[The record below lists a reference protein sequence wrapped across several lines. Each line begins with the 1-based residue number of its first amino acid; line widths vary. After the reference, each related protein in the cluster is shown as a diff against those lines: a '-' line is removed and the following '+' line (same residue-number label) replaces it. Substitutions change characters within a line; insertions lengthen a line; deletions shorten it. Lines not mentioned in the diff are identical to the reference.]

1 MPKKAPQKIRRPI
14 AIVTGAASG
23 IGKMTALRFVTEGYQ
38 VAALDRSKPG
48 LARLQRRDAGQYIA
62 NYACDLAQVDSLV
75 PLAKQILSELGP
87 PRTLVNNAGQCLYAD
102 ITETTESM
110 WADSLNVNLIGA
122 SALIRE
128 LVPAMKRVHGAA
140 IVNVASR
147 NAISSSPR
155 AATYDA
161 AKAALLAL
169 TRTLAVE
176 LGEHDI
182 RVNAVLPGFIDT
194 PIHGDLLK
202 DPVFVTNYL
211 KLIPLNRIGKPH
223 EIANII
229 YFLASDQASFI
240 TGQSIIADGGQMSGQ
255 NYAKIFGTRRSFRV
269 RQKTKA

>member
-23 IGKMTALRFVTEGYQ
+23 IGKMTAMRFVTEGYQ

-155 AATYDA
+155 AVTYDA

-229 YFLASDQASFI
+229 YFLASDQAAFI

-255 NYAKIFGTRRSFRV
+255 NYAKVFGTQRSFRV
-269 RQKTKA
+269 RQKAKT